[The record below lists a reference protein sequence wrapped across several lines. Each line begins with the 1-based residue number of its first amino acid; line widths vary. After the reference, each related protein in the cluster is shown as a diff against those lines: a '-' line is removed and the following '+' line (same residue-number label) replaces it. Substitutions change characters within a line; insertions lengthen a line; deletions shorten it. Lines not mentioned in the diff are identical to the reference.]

1 MKRQRRKSQWGR
13 ATTRWPKWSSTAF
26 YSEVTEPELPSITEP
41 IPRSAFLR
49 ESWMRRLMRAI
60 GAFFTAIINKIDQLL
75 SFALAVLLL
84 LLFTRFILRFFG
96 LSLSQFAYWVF
107 LLSTPLVAPFNNL
120 LPCVEAEPT
129 FIIATKDNPTF
140 LLRSFSLSGYGQI
153 CVFLNH
159 SIPLSLT
166 LMACSSG
173 P

>member
-13 ATTRWPKWSSTAF
+13 ATTRWPKWSATAF

-41 IPRSAFLR
+41 IPHSAFLR
-49 ESWMRRLMRAI
+49 ESWIRRLMRAI
-60 GAFFTAIINKIDQLL
+60 GAFFTTIINKIDQLM

-120 LPCVEAEPT
+120 LP
-129 FIIATKDNPTF
+129 
-140 LLRSFSLSGYGQI
+140 
-153 CVFLNH
+153 
-159 SIPLSLT
+159 PLSYDGYIIEVST
-166 LMACSSG
+166 LVAIIVYALVVTIARQFLKVLVG
-173 P
+173 